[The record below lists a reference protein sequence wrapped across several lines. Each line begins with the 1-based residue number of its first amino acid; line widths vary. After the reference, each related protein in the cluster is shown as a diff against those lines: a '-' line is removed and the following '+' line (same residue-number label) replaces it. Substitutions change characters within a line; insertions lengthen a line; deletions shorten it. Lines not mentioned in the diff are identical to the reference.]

1 MAKMDDSGIKKPDP
15 INIPGITE
23 GSTTP
28 VPGVTPAVTEQE
40 GILWQPGTT
49 LTGGPAAKRGK
60 TADTY
65 KSKAYAKSA
74 FKTGTLPKSQMD
86 VINSAYAKYGKSLG
100 FKKASSFWTAIVDG
114 SDSATSPFQILS
126 QISSEGIEG
135 VEGTGAG
142 GSGGPTTTV
151 NVQQYD
157 RTLSDTLIDS
167 TLLSTFG
174 RKATDVEKARF
185 FKELNTASK
194 AGTVTKTTRK
204 GGKTVTTTTKKFDE
218 KDFLGKY
225 EGSVLEGMLTG
236 GESLDLGGEAG
247 KIQDSLRKYS
257 NDMGVIRSDRD
268 ILSDVRRVIK
278 GEVTAEDAAL
288 EVRKQASSLYS
299 NFAPRLNADP
309 TVTVRDL
316 VNPYIKLM
324 ADTFEQDME
333 SISLTNPTI
342 QTLLS
347 SEKPPS
353 YGDFYKQLRGMSEF
367 RNTTTAKKEASS
379 LANNLASM
387 MGF

>member
-28 VPGVTPAVTEQE
+28 APGVTPAVTEQE

-174 RKATDVEKARF
+174 RKATDTEKARF

-379 LANNLASM
+379 LANSLASM

>member
-1 MAKMDDSGIKKPDP
+1 
-15 INIPGITE
+15 
-23 GSTTP
+23 
-28 VPGVTPAVTEQE
+28 
-40 GILWQPGTT
+40 
-49 LTGGPAAKRGK
+49 
-60 TADTY
+60 
-65 KSKAYAKSA
+65 
-74 FKTGTLPKSQMD
+74 
-86 VINSAYAKYGKSLG
+86 
-100 FKKASSFWTAIVDG
+100 
-114 SDSATSPFQILS
+114 
-126 QISSEGIEG
+126 
-135 VEGTGAG
+135 
-142 GSGGPTTTV
+142 
-151 NVQQYD
+151 
-157 RTLSDTLIDS
+157 
-167 TLLSTFG
+167 
-174 RKATDVEKARF
+174 
-185 FKELNTASK
+185 
-194 AGTVTKTTRK
+194 
-204 GGKTVTTTTKKFDE
+204 
-218 KDFLGKY
+218 
-225 EGSVLEGMLTG
+225 MLTG

-379 LANNLASM
+379 LANSLASM